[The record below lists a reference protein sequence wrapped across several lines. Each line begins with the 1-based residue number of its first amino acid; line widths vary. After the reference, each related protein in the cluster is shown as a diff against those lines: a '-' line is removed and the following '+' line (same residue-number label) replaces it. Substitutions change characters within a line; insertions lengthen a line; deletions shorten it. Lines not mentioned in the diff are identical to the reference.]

1 MSIEVQ
7 NLSFSYG
14 DRPVLHDISFRV
26 EKGEFLSILGP
37 NGVGKSTLFR
47 CVLGLLSGYTGQV
60 LVDGADSRSF
70 TVREAARH
78 IAYIPQSSHPI
89 FNYSVFDIVLMGRTS
104 GLSTFRSPKKQ
115 DAELCRWA
123 LEKVGIPHLSDRC
136 FHRLSG
142 GEQQLVLIARALVQ
156 KAPILMLDEPTASLD
171 FGNQLLVLEQCRNL
185 AREGYTVIQT
195 THNPEQSYQYSD
207 RILTLQQG
215 RVLAEGTPKEV
226 LTEKTIRALYGVEV
240 DVVSLRDDHARIC
253 LPANISI
260 KEGPL

>member
-1 MSIEVQ
+1 MSIDVQ

-70 TVREAARH
+70 SVREAARH

-207 RILTLQQG
+207 RILTLQHG

-240 DVVSLRDDHARIC
+240 DVVSLRDDRARIC